1 MKKNNIFMKT
11 LLTAIKILFMNNIYH
26 SNIYKSY
33 KLLIRDTMNN
43 YEWNVVYKN
52 VRNRNLKTFFFF
64 FRCSFVSFDRNKQR
78 QVRLQKYGSWVRSSQ
93 TCRIF

>member
-1 MKKNNIFMKT
+1 MKT

-43 YEWNVVYKN
+43 YEWNVFYKN
-52 VRNRNLKTFFFF
+52 VRNRNLKTFFFLFQMQFCF
-64 FRCSFVSFDRNKQR
+64 F
-78 QVRLQKYGSWVRSSQ
+78 
-93 TCRIF
+93 